1 MTKAKRL
8 AIAAGAFLLLAV
20 VTGFSYIAIGQ
31 EIAADGT
38 LVEPFALIPLTYL
51 ATLIGAVLL
60 AMSGLLVLGAR
71 RRPAPEDDRSSEE
84 DLPSVG

>member
-1 MTKAKRL
+1 MERAKRL
-8 AIAAGAFLLLAV
+8 AVAAGIFFLLAIIMGL
-20 VTGFSYIAIGQ
+20 SYGAIGQ

-60 AMSGLLVLGAR
+60 VLSGLLALGVR
-71 RRPAPEDDRSSEE
+71 WRHAPGEDRSSE
-84 DLPSVG
+84 DVLPSGG

>member
-1 MTKAKRL
+1 MTRAKRL
-8 AIAAGAFLLLAV
+8 AITAGAFLLLAV

-60 AMSGLLVLGAR
+60 AVSGLLVLGTR
-71 RRPAPEDDRSSEE
+71 RRPAPEDARSGEGN
-84 DLPSVG
+84 LPSGG